1 MKVKP
6 IIVVKKGMI
15 RLRDRQK
22 IERGGY
28 LLIEVDFMDQ
38 VNLLLPTAECLDI
51 VTATAMRVLAS
62 ENGIFGAGS
71 KFGIELAK
79 ALCPKKEVA

>member
-1 MKVKP
+1 MKP
-6 IIVVKKGMI
+6 IIVVKKGMV

-38 VNLLLPTAECLDI
+38 AKLILPTVDSLDI
-51 VTATAMRVLAS
+51 VTATAFRVLAS
-62 ENGIFGAGS
+62 ENGMLGAGS
-71 KFGIELAK
+71 KFGIELAR
-79 ALCPKKEVA
+79 ALSQKKEVA